1 MVFDRGRRYMIE
13 TDCVRTGSEFNTNA
27 AEHFWLDEIAIN
39 CKNAFK
45 QRVRV
50 ENVSI

>member
-1 MVFDRGRRYMIE
+1 MCSMTADDATME
-13 TDCVRTGSEFNTNA
+13 TNCFSTGSGFNTNA

-45 QRVRV
+45 QRVRD
-50 ENVSI
+50 EDVSI